1 LRSILVRLTVG
12 AVGAVALGVAVLASA
27 AAIAVSL
34 VGERQRPLAVL
45 DSAASQAS
53 EAPGGERAAPGL
65 APRADG
71 QDGAGAP
78 EQGVSGSSGSGMP
91 AESENSATAG
101 LTAPDRP
108 TPWLRSFTTRGAT
121 TLVHVALEGL
131 EPGEDLKSVWRSE
144 VTAKMLGETTLVT
157 IWEPEESDLRVT
169 SIGEPGESEI
179 RFVLRHL
186 QLVLATLV
194 DLRELREGR
203 R

>member
-1 LRSILVRLTVG
+1 MATMRPLFAIGLSLVCASTVYAQADG
-12 AVGAVALGVAVLASA
+12 HAHGGHDPAGLGQVSFANSGA
-27 AAIAVSL
+27 AAAQPSFL
-34 VGERQRPLAVL
+34 R
-45 DSAASQAS
+45 
-53 EAPGGERAAPGL
+53 GL
-65 APRADG
+65 A
-71 QDGAGAP
+71 
-78 EQGVSGSSGSGMP
+78 
-91 AESENSATAG
+91 
-101 LTAPDRP
+101 L
-108 TPWLRSFTTRGAT
+108 LHSFEYEEA
-121 TLVHVALEGL
+121 ALEGL

-169 SIGEPGESEI
+169 SIREPGESEI

>member
-1 LRSILVRLTVG
+1 
-12 AVGAVALGVAVLASA
+12 
-27 AAIAVSL
+27 
-34 VGERQRPLAVL
+34 
-45 DSAASQAS
+45 
-53 EAPGGERAAPGL
+53 
-65 APRADG
+65 
-71 QDGAGAP
+71 
-78 EQGVSGSSGSGMP
+78 MP

-169 SIGEPGESEI
+169 SIREPGESEI